1 MDDNQNYLLQQ
12 VYMTGF
18 QLDDILLYL
27 DTHPDCQAGM
37 AYYRRALAANRQ
49 AVARYEQAYG
59 PLMVTQ
65 VNAQNW
71 NWIRDPWPWEGGMG

>member
-1 MDDNQNYLLQQ
+1 MDVNQNYLLQQ
-12 VYMTGF
+12 VYVTGF

-27 DTHPDCQAGM
+27 DTHPDCPAGM
-37 AYYRRALAANRQ
+37 QYYRQAQAANQR
-49 AVARYEQAYG
+49 AVAQYEQAYG
-59 PLMVTQ
+59 PLMVGR